1 MCRGEAGGGLLGYA
15 PIDSAGVGLVVR
27 VGGLGGRGKLEEGE
41 GGIFNEF
48 LYFDEEGD
56 GLFAV
61 DEAVVVGEGEVH
73 HRTNFDLA

>member
-1 MCRGEAGGGLLGYA
+1 M
-15 PIDSAGVGLVVR
+15 VVR
-27 VGGLGGRGKLEEGE
+27 LGGLGGRGKLEKGE

-73 HRTNFDLA
+73 HGTNFDLA

>member
-1 MCRGEAGGGLLGYA
+1 MLGYA
-15 PIDSAGVGLVVR
+15 PIDSPSVSLVV
-27 VGGLGGRGKLEEGE
+27 GAGELGVRGKLEEGE

-61 DEAVVVGEGEVH
+61 DEAVVVGEGKVH
-73 HRTNFDLA
+73 HGTNFDMA